1 MIQVKNLL
9 KKFQMGDT
17 ELIALNNLTFAIPTG
32 QFIAITGRSGAGKST
47 LLYNI
52 SLLDKP
58 TSGEEIID
66 GQDIEELDD
75 HDRILYRRDNF
86 GFIFQDYA
94 LLPTLSAKENVIL
107 PLLMQRIDKETAT
120 KKAEKALTLVEL
132 SDRMDNLPNQLSGG
146 QQQRVSIARSI
157 VHKPKVLFADEP
169 TANLDSESSKTVLDT
184 FLRLNKDENLTIVM
198 VTHEKDYAKLADRD
212 IELFDG
218 KIISDVMQNH
228 KKRSGKVIRR

>member
-1 MIQVKNLL
+1 MIQVKNLI
-9 KKFQMGDT
+9 KKFQMGET
-17 ELIALNNLTFAIPTG
+17 ELIALNNLSFEIPTG

-58 TSGEEIID
+58 TSGQEFID
-66 GQDIEELDD
+66 GQDIDQLDD
-75 HDRILYRRDNF
+75 QDRILYRRDQF

-94 LLPTLSAKENVIL
+94 LLPTLTAKENVML
-107 PLLMQRIDKETAT
+107 SMLMQGIDKKTAV
-120 KKAEKALTLVEL
+120 KKAKEALDRVEL
-132 SDRMDNLPNQLSGG
+132 ADKFENLPNQLSGG

-157 VHKPKVLFADEP
+157 VHNPKVLFADEP
-169 TANLDSESSKTVLDT
+169 TANLDSESSKTVLDI

-218 KIISDVMQNH
+218 KIIRDVMQRQIS
-228 KKRSGKVIRR
+228 KKKK